1 MEKGKIIILTAP
13 SGSGKTTLANRLMGE
28 FPIIRFSVSA
38 TTRKAREGEVH
49 GENYYFITKKEFH
62 QKVENGEFIEYEEFY
77 NGTMYG
83 TLKTDVE
90 NQLKKGYFVLLD
102 IEVKGAINIKSQYGE
117 DCLSVFVR
125 PPSIKE
131 LENRLSARGTET
143 RESLRLRLERAE
155 MELEF
160 ESNFDAVV
168 VNDNLD
174 QAYQNLKIIIEPYL
188 NR

>member
-1 MEKGKIIILTAP
+1 MEKGKLIILTAP
-13 SGSGKTTLANRLMGE
+13 SGSGKTTLAKRLMQD
-28 FPIIRFSVSA
+28 FTNIRFSVSA
-38 TTRKAREGEVH
+38 TTRKPREGEVN
-49 GENYYFITKKEFH
+49 GENYYFITRKEFQ
-62 QKVENGEFIEYEEFY
+62 QKIADGEFLEHEEFY

-117 DCLSVFVR
+117 NCLSVFVR

-143 RESLRLRLERAE
+143 RESLRLRLDRAE

-168 VNDNLD
+168 VNKNLE

-188 NR
+188 KR

>member
-1 MEKGKIIILTAP
+1 MKQGKIIILTAP
-13 SGSGKTTLANRLMGE
+13 SGSGKTTLAKRLMEE
-28 FPIIRFSVSA
+28 FPNIRFSVSA
-38 TTRKAREGEVH
+38 TTRKPREGEVNGQH
-49 GENYYFITKKEFH
+49 YYFITKNDFN
-62 QKVENGEFIEYEEFY
+62 QKVLDGEFLEHEEFY
-77 NGTMYG
+77 NGTRYG
-83 TLKTDVE
+83 TLKSDVE

-102 IEVKGAINIKSQYGE
+102 IEVKGAINIKSQFGH

-143 RESLRLRLERAE
+143 KDSLRLRLERAE

-168 VNDNLD
+168 VNDNLE
-174 QAYQNLKIIIEPYL
+174 QAYQNLKIIIESYL